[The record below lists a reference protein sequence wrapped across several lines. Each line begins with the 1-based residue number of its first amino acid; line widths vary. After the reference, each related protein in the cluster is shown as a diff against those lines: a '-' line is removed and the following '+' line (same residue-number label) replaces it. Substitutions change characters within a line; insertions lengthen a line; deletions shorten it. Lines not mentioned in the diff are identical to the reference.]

1 MLFFASPGLYNR
13 RMNGLDPG
21 ADPAGDARSAAGEV
35 PTPAGEGTPLRP
47 ADPIPS
53 PWHQSRPR
61 RQRRGAPLQP
71 RIAGNVVPTLGS
83 TRLLRRIRHLQVLHL
98 QPPLGASWLPWLA
111 GAAVTLWLATTM
123 LHPVGVDE
131 QAIVETAGA
140 WGPALGPGLAVS
152 APWPIGA
159 VRIENVTH
167 LRHLVMPEV
176 GPDSGAAQAA
186 MLTGDGMLV
195 DLAYDVRWR
204 IRDVRQHALGLADPE
219 ATLRLAAENAMRA
232 AVARVDFAR
241 LMGRDGPGAVAL
253 GADAARHLQ
262 VLLDR
267 DDAGI
272 AIDGIDVRRADPPA
286 RVAQAM
292 QAVVA
297 ARDDAAIEATQARS
311 WSHQLIV
318 HAQGEAGAF
327 DKVDDQYRRA
337 PDVTR
342 RQMYYATMERVLAQ
356 SDKVIVDAPGTTAT
370 LPLGNLIA
378 PSASQVPGSAR
389 GAADAH

>member
-1 MLFFASPGLYNR
+1 MRTA
-13 RMNGLDPG
+13 
-21 ADPAGDARSAAGEV
+21 
-35 PTPAGEGTPLRP
+35 
-47 ADPIPS
+47 
-53 PWHQSRPR
+53 
-61 RQRRGAPLQP
+61 
-71 RIAGNVVPTLGS
+71 VVPTLVS
-83 TRLLRRIRHLQVLHL
+83 TRLLRQLRQFPMPQL

-111 GAAVTLWLATTM
+111 GAAVALWLGITM
-123 LHPVGVDE
+123 LHPVGADE

-152 APWPIGA
+152 APWPIGTA
-159 VRIENVTH
+159 RIENVTR
-167 LRHLVMPEV
+167 LRHLAMPD
-176 GPDSGAAQAA
+176 GGITTPA

-195 DLAYDVRWR
+195 DVAYDVRWR
-204 IRDVRQHALGLADPE
+204 IRDLRRHALGLADPD
-219 ATLRLAAENAMRA
+219 ATLRLAAESAMRA
-232 AVARVDFAR
+232 AVARVDFGR
-241 LMGRDGPGAVAL
+241 LMGRDGSAAVAL

-267 DDAGI
+267 NQAGV

-297 ARDDAAIEATQARS
+297 ARDDAAIEATQAQS
-311 WSHQLIV
+311 WSHQVIV

-327 DKVDDQYRRA
+327 DKVYEQYRRA
-337 PDVTR
+337 PAVTR

-370 LPLGNLIA
+370 LPLGSLIA
-378 PSASQVPGSAR
+378 PSPSQSAGRAS
-389 GAADAH
+389 GAANGD